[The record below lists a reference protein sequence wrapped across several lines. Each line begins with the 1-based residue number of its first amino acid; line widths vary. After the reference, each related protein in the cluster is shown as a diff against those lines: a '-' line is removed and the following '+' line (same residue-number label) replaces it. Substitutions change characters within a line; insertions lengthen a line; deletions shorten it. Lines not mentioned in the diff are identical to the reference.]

1 MLPELRDRLL
11 DLTSRSPYS
20 GLHVLVDT
28 VLGDPLADAAT
39 RSDAIAL
46 PIKHQDLKADHQP
59 YLLKLGDF
67 GRDLAIE
74 KSLSLAL
81 GQALRCADELTL
93 GRSICL
99 WILSDADSEELALHL
114 AGQSRVRVG
123 RDMKLFRFWDPR
135 VMDTLEH
142 LLRPEQANN
151 LLGPA
156 STCLWLNRAGEF
168 AALRVADD
176 FPKNGTSS
184 GIQLDNRQLDL
195 LKNVE
200 LVNRALDV
208 LQDMGKPVVGTQVRL
223 DLDGIIA
230 KGAREWK
237 LQTDRELV
245 TYAMYAHLI
254 GAQFDQVTEVRD
266 AMLEAKNAGTSPVDA
281 LDQFDERYW
290 QTLAVAVDRRV
301 ATVKIA

>member
-1 MLPELRDRLL
+1 MLSELRGRLL
-11 DLTSRSPYS
+11 DLTLRSPHD
-20 GLHVLVDT
+20 GLHVLVDM

-39 RSDAIAL
+39 RSNAAAL
-46 PIKHQDLKADHQP
+46 PIKHPDMKADHQP

-74 KSLSLAL
+74 KSLSLGL
-81 GQALRCADELTL
+81 GQALRSSDELMQ

-99 WILSDADSEELALHL
+99 WILSDANSEELALHL
-114 AGQSRVRVG
+114 ASQARIGVG

-142 LLRPEQANN
+142 MLRPEQVNN

-156 STCLWLNRAGEF
+156 STCLWLNRAGDF
-168 AALRVADD
+168 AELRVADD
-176 FPKNGTSS
+176 SSTNGALP
-184 GIQLDNRQLDL
+184 GIRLDNHQLDL
-195 LKNVE
+195 LRNVE

-208 LQDMGKPVVGTQVRL
+208 LQDMGKPVVGAQLRL
-223 DLDGIIA
+223 DLDGILA
-230 KGAREWK
+230 KGGREWK

-245 TYAMYAHLI
+245 TYAMYGYLI
-254 GAQFDQVTEVRD
+254 GAEFDQVAEVRD
-266 AMLEAKNAGTSPVDA
+266 AMLEADNAGTSPVDA

-290 QTLAVAVDRRV
+290 QTLTVAVDRRV
-301 ATVKIA
+301 ATVKTA